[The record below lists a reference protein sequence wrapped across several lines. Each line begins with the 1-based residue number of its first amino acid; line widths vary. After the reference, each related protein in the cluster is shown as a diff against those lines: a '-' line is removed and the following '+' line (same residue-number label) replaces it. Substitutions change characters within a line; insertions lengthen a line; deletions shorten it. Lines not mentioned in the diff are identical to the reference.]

1 MERPASDVVGGDRER
16 LGVLRG
22 GAREVARVQKTRAL
36 SLDILERHDVGD
48 ARPRVRRRRR
58 GRTPDVVVATSEYI
72 QSDSVVRVIRSA
84 DDDAVPAPLVRRAG
98 FVSGGT
104 LAAMFAGGGVPYAAM
119 RGRGRRGGGADPWF
133 LVMAYQLWQQ
143 IERLGPNK
151 PRVTLACM
159 ALAAALHFNLLG
171 DIGDALLGAS
181 SADACVSAQRVLS
194 GASGGASSRRPP
206 FRRRRPPRRQPHVV
220 PPQGNVLER
229 ARGPEGFARLLLIL
243 LLATNLAYVAVAHL
257 AHRLG
262 LFDVRR
268 VCLTGCS
275 ALNFALQSAAD
286 AAQPATGDTRV
297 WGITVPTRWASW
309 AELVIVYLLNPHLAG
324 LVYHACGIV
333 VGAACA
339 VAEKRTTVGAAGGG
353 RRGTFGGGFGGRA
366 GARAADGG
374 GDGGVGGR
382 ADRGGANGGDFDA
395 TAGRA
400 TMGSLR
406 DRLFRRAAASSSAA
420 AAASAVADLPSGTRV
435 VLSGSARRT

>member
-1 MERPASDVVGGDRER
+1 MFITH
-16 LGVLRG
+16 
-22 GAREVARVQKTRAL
+22 K
-36 SLDILERHDVGD
+36 
-48 ARPRVRRRRR
+48 PR
-58 GRTPDVVVATSEYI
+58 
-72 QSDSVVRVIRSA
+72 DSVRVIRSA
-84 DDDAVPAPLVRRAG
+84 DDDAVPAPLVRRAD
-98 FVSGGT
+98 FVSVGT
-104 LAAMFAGGGVPYAAM
+104 LAAMFAGGGVPYAAT

-194 GASGGASSRRPP
+194 RREWWRLLASPLRFADDV
-206 FRRRRPPRRQPHVV
+206 HLVV
-220 PPQGNVLER
+220 NLTSFLHKGNVLER

-275 ALNFALQSAAD
+275 ALNFALRSAAD
-286 AAQPATGDTRV
+286 AAIPATGNTRV

-333 VGAACA
+333 VGAAYA
-339 VAEKRTTVGAAGGG
+339 AAEKRTTFGAGGEG
-353 RRGTFGGGFGGRA
+353 HRGAFGGGFGGRS

-374 GDGGVGGR
+374 GGGGIGGR
-382 ADRGGANGGDFDA
+382 GDRGGANGGDFDA

-400 TMGSLR
+400 TRGSLR
-406 DRLFRRAAASSSAA
+406 DRFFRRGGASSS
-420 AAASAVADLPSGTRV
+420 ADLPSGTRV
-435 VLSGSARRT
+435 VLSGLRATDMNGKWATAEGPDANAPGRVLVRLDDGAEFSVLPEKCIRVRSDVE